1 MGDTRGPGRFLAIAY
16 ASAVALAALFILSV
30 PVRALSAELE
40 MPVPTAVVYP
50 GQSVFERG
58 LERKAYIVKDE
69 KLGLYVADEA
79 MLEGRVARRT
89 LLPGRP
95 ILLSDLKLADL
106 VSAGT
111 AVTLVFEADG
121 LMITGLGTA
130 LQSAPEGQV
139 VRARNADSGVIV
151 SGVVAADGS
160 IRIRG

>member
-1 MGDTRGPGRFLAIAY
+1 MGNTRGPGRFLAIAY
-16 ASAVALAALFILSV
+16 ASLVALAAIFILSV
-30 PVRALSAELE
+30 PVRALSAQLD

-58 LERKAYIVKDE
+58 VEQKAYIVKDE
-69 KLGLYVADEA
+69 KLGLYVADES

-111 AVTLVFEADG
+111 TVTLVFEADG
-121 LMITGLGTA
+121 LMITGLGIA

-139 VRARNADSGVIV
+139 VRVRNADSGVVI
-151 SGVVAADGS
+151 SGVVARDGT

>member
-1 MGDTRGPGRFLAIAY
+1 MDNARGPGRILLVLY
-16 ASAVALAALFILSV
+16 ASVVALTAALTLSV
-30 PVRALSAELE
+30 PMRALSAELD

-50 GQSVFERG
+50 GQNVFERG
-58 LERKAYIVKDE
+58 LDRKAYIVKDE
-69 KLGLYVADEA
+69 KLALYVADEA

-106 VSAGT
+106 VSAGA
-111 AVTLVFEADG
+111 AVTLVYEADG

-130 LQSAPEGQV
+130 LQSAPAGKI
-139 VRARNADSGVIV
+139 VRVRNADSGVIV
-151 SGVVAADGS
+151 SGVVAPDGS

>member
-1 MGDTRGPGRFLAIAY
+1 MDITRGPGRILVVLY
-16 ASAVALAALFILSV
+16 ACAVALAAVFLLSV
-30 PVRALSAELE
+30 PVRALSAELD

-50 GQSVFERG
+50 GQNVFERG

-69 KLGLYVADEA
+69 KMALYVADEA

-106 VSAGT
+106 VSAGA
-111 AVTLVFEADG
+111 AVTLVYEADG
-121 LMITGLGTA
+121 LTITGLGTA
-130 LQSAPEGQV
+130 LQSAPAGQI
-139 VRARNADSGVIV
+139 VRVRNADSGVIV
-151 SGVVAADGS
+151 SGVVAPDGS